1 MTEQRTIK
9 SIFTEVNRAI
19 MALERKEAERI
30 RRSYKPAHTR
40 PSAPAIRARGG
51 YSKPRP
57 RYC

>member
-19 MALERKEAERI
+19 MELERREAERN
-30 RRSYKPAHTR
+30 RRHYKPAHTR
-40 PSAPAIRARGG
+40 PSAPAIRTRGG